1 MTAGRQRRK
10 PGSIGRGRLIRCL
23 LPAAAVLAGVAL
35 APPPRAATT
44 DLIVTNP
51 HTGLAING
59 FDPVAYFIDGRAML
73 GTGEFEYAFGGAVW
87 RFHNAGN
94 QGAFAADPDLYLPR
108 FGGYDP
114 VGVAR
119 GVSVPGDPRLWFVRG
134 GDLYLFYT
142 QEARDTF
149 VDDADGI
156 STLAARNW
164 PSVQLTLSP

>member
-1 MTAGRQRRK
+1 MGRRRLV
-10 PGSIGRGRLIRCL
+10 GCL
-23 LPAAAVLAGVAL
+23 AAVAGIAFVPAL
-35 APPPRAATT
+35 RAATT
-44 DLIVTNP
+44 DWIVTSP

-59 FDPVAYFIDGRAML
+59 FDPVAYFIDHKAML
-73 GTGEFEYAFGGAVW
+73 GTGDFEYMYGGAVW

-94 QGAFAADPDLYLPR
+94 QGAFAAEPELYMPR

-119 GVSVPGDPRLWFVRG
+119 GVAVPGDPRLWLMRG
-134 GDLYLFYT
+134 NELYLFYT

-149 VDDADGI
+149 MDDSEGI
-156 STLAARNW
+156 ASLAERNW